1 MGDGTVAVLVVDD
14 DPAVRSTSAAVLRG
28 AGYSVTEAA
37 DGIVALSAMSAL
49 RFDCIV
55 LDVDLPHLNGL
66 ELLDALIDPP
76 PTLLVTGRPFDA
88 EVWARR
94 TKVFAFLRKPVL
106 PADLLD
112 KVHRALSSQH
122 R

>member
-1 MGDGTVAVLVVDD
+1 MGAGAVAVLVVDD
-14 DPAVRSTSAAVLRG
+14 DPGVRSTSAAILRG

-55 LDVDLPHLNGL
+55 LDVDLPHLSGL

-76 PTLLVTGRPFDA
+76 PTLLVTARPFDA
-88 EVWARR
+88 DVWARR
-94 TKVFAFLRKPVL
+94 AKVFAYLRKPIL
-106 PADLLD
+106 PKVLLD
-112 KVHRALSSQH
+112 KVHQAVSAH